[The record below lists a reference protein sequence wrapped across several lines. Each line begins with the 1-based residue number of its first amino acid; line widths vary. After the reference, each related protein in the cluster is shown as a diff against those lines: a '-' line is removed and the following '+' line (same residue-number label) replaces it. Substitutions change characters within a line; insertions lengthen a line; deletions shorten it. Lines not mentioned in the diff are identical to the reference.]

1 MDLNG
6 EAIYGTVGDNTIG
19 KQGKLE
25 FTHKGTTTY
34 AIYRAEEGEKMPNSL
49 EINNLKLNKNAKI
62 SLIGASDNLKWSEKN
77 EKIVIDIPLSINKQK
92 LVDYAWVFKIS
103 Q

>member
-6 EAIYGTVGDNTIG
+6 EAIYGTVGDNKIG
-19 KQGKLE
+19 KQGKFE

-34 AIYRAEEGEKMPNSL
+34 AIYRADEGEQLPKSV
-49 EINNLKLNKNAKI
+49 EISRLQLNKNAKI
-62 SLIGASDNLKWSEKN
+62 SLIGAAENLKWAEKDG
-77 EKIVIDIPLSINKQK
+77 KITIEIPVNTNKQK
-92 LVDYAWVFKIS
+92 LINYAWVFKIS

>member
-1 MDLNG
+1 
-6 EAIYGTVGDNTIG
+6 
-19 KQGKLE
+19 
-25 FTHKGTTTY
+25 
-34 AIYRAEEGEKMPNSL
+34 MPNSF

-77 EKIVIDIPLSINKQK
+77 GKIVIDIPLSINKQK

>member
-25 FTHKGTTTY
+25 FTHKGNTTY
-34 AIYRAEEGEKMPNSL
+34 AIYRADEGETMPKSL
-49 EINNLKLNKNAKI
+49 EINQLKLDKKAKI
-62 SLIGASDNLKWSEKN
+62 SLIGNSGNLKWTEN
-77 EKIVIDIPLSINKQK
+77 NGKIVVDLPFSINTKS
-92 LVDYAWVFKIS
+92 LVDYAWVFKIEK
-103 Q
+103 